1 MIPRDYAQLR
11 SNTSTIRLGASRRI
25 ARALGNARE
34 LASTSALPGEQFARG
49 FLFSSRRSDNV
60 KVARRRRR
68 NGHCLVNIDD
78 SSRSVKAAAPVRG
91 IPRTR
96 GAKIGHSCGGSRNPS
111 PGMQRLF
118 LFPRLSSRPRRR
130 ASLFLPPLLHDLK
143 RLSVTYSCRVLP
155 RQRRAAREEMAREE
169 SRSALLRDR
178 GGIIHGAAVVNTITR
193 ITLQ

>member
-1 MIPRDYAQLR
+1 MIPRDYALLR
-11 SNTSTIRLGASRRI
+11 SSTSTIRLGASRRI
-25 ARALGNARE
+25 ARALGNAPE

-96 GAKIGHSCGGSRNPS
+96 GAKIGHSCGASRNPS

-118 LFPRLSSRPRRR
+118 LFPRLSSRPPTSS
-130 ASLFLPPLLHDLK
+130 ASLFLLPLLHLAILNACPS
-143 RLSVTYSCRVLP
+143 RIPVESC
-155 RQRRAAREEMAREE
+155 QRKAAREEMAREE
-169 SRSALLRDR
+169 SRSALLRKT
-178 GGIIHGAAVVNTITR
+178 AAELFIAPP
-193 ITLQ
+193 L